1 MSSLNN
7 EDMDRFLRTD
17 GYRILLDSGAFKLA
31 PDGHLIEIDD
41 DPEDPEEEKSFGE
54 LESLI
59 LS

>member
-1 MSSLNN
+1 
-7 EDMDRFLRTD
+7 MDRFLRTD
-17 GYRILLDSGAFKLA
+17 ARQILLDSGAFKLA